1 MPQDQNYKYYDFC
14 LVKIL
19 DYAGTDLPWWM
30 VQRYEK
36 YDAEALIRSYLRY
49 GDCERATT
57 LMIRRINKQNDHIQV
72 SPATSSRWM
81 PYTLIDSILKDLQTD
96 IQNVTDDAK
105 RRRMQRL
112 QVQLEG
118 ALNTYFE
125 TIRRETHMLVNKP
138 SVERAKRLRV

>member
-1 MPQDQNYKYYDFC
+1 
-14 LVKIL
+14 
-19 DYAGTDLPWWM
+19 
-30 VQRYEK
+30 
-36 YDAEALIRSYLRY
+36 
-49 GDCERATT
+49 
-57 LMIRRINKQNDHIQV
+57 
-72 SPATSSRWM
+72 M

-112 QVQLEG
+112 HAQLEG

-125 TIRRETHMLVNKP
+125 TIRRETNMLVNKP